1 MFYPIKLPKSTADAA
16 LFSGKMFAQCNCK
29 RGGTGMAA
37 VLSLAFVL
45 FGGMIFFAVC
55 GMLIERWC
63 EEEQT
68 ASGTLCRLWLG
79 IDRAAVPPLAG
90 WAGES

>member
-1 MFYPIKLPKSTADAA
+1 
-16 LFSGKMFAQCNCK
+16 
-29 RGGTGMAA
+29 MAA

-63 EEEQT
+63 EEEHT
-68 ASGTLCRLWLG
+68 DSHPDASHHQNLKRGAKKKAC
-79 IDRAAVPPLAG
+79 
-90 WAGES
+90 

>member
-1 MFYPIKLPKSTADAA
+1 
-16 LFSGKMFAQCNCK
+16 
-29 RGGTGMAA
+29 MAA

-63 EEEQT
+63 EEEHTDSRHHQSLKRG
-68 ASGTLCRLWLG
+68 AKKKAC
-79 IDRAAVPPLAG
+79 
-90 WAGES
+90 

>member
-1 MFYPIKLPKSTADAA
+1 
-16 LFSGKMFAQCNCK
+16 
-29 RGGTGMAA
+29 MAA

-45 FGGMIFFAVC
+45 FGGMIFFFVF

-68 ASGTLCRLWLG
+68 DSRPDASNHQSLKRGAKKKAC
-79 IDRAAVPPLAG
+79 
-90 WAGES
+90 

>member
-1 MFYPIKLPKSTADAA
+1 MFYPIKLPKSTAEAA

-68 ASGTLCRLWLG
+68 ASRPDASHHQSLKRKKKKKAC
-79 IDRAAVPPLAG
+79 
-90 WAGES
+90 

>member
-1 MFYPIKLPKSTADAA
+1 
-16 LFSGKMFAQCNCK
+16 
-29 RGGTGMAA
+29 MAA

-63 EEEQT
+63 EEEHT
-68 ASGTLCRLWLG
+68 DSRPDASHHQSLKRGAKKKPADGACPKQRECVMMK
-79 IDRAAVPPLAG
+79 R
-90 WAGES
+90 S